1 MPSGLSPGGTQP
13 YFPPYFVAGAIYA
26 GFAMVLTLMI
36 PMRLIYGLD
45 DFITERH
52 LNNMAKVM
60 LASGL
65 IVGYGYFMEQ
75 LIAWYSASVYEGF
88 HDAKP
93 HARPVR
99 PPSTGP

>member
-1 MPSGLSPGGTQP
+1 
-13 YFPPYFVAGAIYA
+13 
-26 GFAMVLTLMI
+26 MVITLMI
-36 PMRLIYGLD
+36 PMRLIYGLE

-75 LIAWYSASVYEGF
+75 LISWYSASVFENFMMQNRMHG
-88 HDAKP
+88 P
-93 HARPVR
+93 LRPLLLGLDCLQHSRAAAPVV
-99 PPSTGP
+99 